1 MDIFPV
7 LTAFLD
13 KPVDPL
19 DAEYVLFGAP
29 LDMTTSNRRGARF
42 GPDAIR
48 RESRFLD
55 TFSQRFKM
63 DWDDLMLADIGNIR
77 CESLDTCLGNI
88 ESVINCHHTLFP
100 VMLGGEHTITL
111 GALRALK
118 PDLVVVW
125 ASGNNKKQVD
135 KLIKMGL
142 TVFISEPRQITDI
155 YKTIQRF
162 GKLAGT
168 NNIAEKSAEKFIKYY
183 EYLKEKYSNKEKVK
197 IFYQFWNKP
206 LMTINGQHI
215 ISNIINL
222 CGGTNVFAKLNSL
235 TPIISIEAVIASQT
249 DVIVVGSNNEKKSK
263 WISEWKP
270 WLHLAA
276 VKKDHL
282 YFIDPD
288 LLNRMGPRI
297 LSGADQLCELLD
309 KARKN

>member
-1 MDIFPV
+1 MCKFKTLCSYAIIFLSGIFFSSLSWAEIKVQDDEGNLIILQNPANRIISLTPHITEILFSAGAGSKIIATVTYSDYPQAAKKIPRISGYPSMDIERIV
-7 LTAFLD
+7 
-13 KPVDPL
+13 
-19 DAEYVLFGAP
+19 
-29 LDMTTSNRRGARF
+29 S
-42 GPDAIR
+42 
-48 RESRFLD
+48 
-55 TFSQRFKM
+55 
-63 DWDDLMLADIGNIR
+63 
-77 CESLDTCLGNI
+77 
-88 ESVINCHHTLFP
+88 
-100 VMLGGEHTITL
+100 
-111 GALRALK
+111 LK

-125 ASGNNKKQVD
+125 GSGNNKEQVE
-135 KLIKMGL
+135 KLIELGL
-142 TVFISEPRQITDI
+142 TVFISEPRQVIDI

-168 NNIAEKSAEKFIKYY
+168 NNIAEKSAEKFIKHY

-222 CGGTNVFAKLNSL
+222 CGGTNVFSNLNSL
-235 TPIISIEAVIASQT
+235 TPIISIEAVISSQT

-297 LSGADQLCELLD
+297 LSGADKLCELLD

>member
-1 MDIFPV
+1 MSWAEIKVQDDEGNLIILQNPANRIISLTPHITEILFSAGAGSKIIATVAYSDHPQAAKKIPRVSGYPSMDIERI
-7 LTAFLD
+7 L
-13 KPVDPL
+13 
-19 DAEYVLFGAP
+19 
-29 LDMTTSNRRGARF
+29 S
-42 GPDAIR
+42 
-48 RESRFLD
+48 
-55 TFSQRFKM
+55 
-63 DWDDLMLADIGNIR
+63 
-77 CESLDTCLGNI
+77 
-88 ESVINCHHTLFP
+88 
-100 VMLGGEHTITL
+100 
-111 GALRALK
+111 LK
-118 PDLVVVW
+118 PDLVIVW
-125 ASGNNKKQVD
+125 ASGNNKEQVE
-135 KLIKMGL
+135 KLIELGL
-142 TVFISEPRQITDI
+142 TVFISEPRQVIDI

-168 NNIAEKSAEKFIKYY
+168 NNIAEKSAEKFISHY
-183 EYLKEKYSNKEKVK
+183 EYLKEKYSKKEKVK

-222 CGGTNVFAKLNSL
+222 CGGTNVFSKLNSL

-297 LSGADQLCELLD
+297 LQGADQLCELLD